1 MASALARRD
10 RASFL
15 MALLPSYRCVLA
27 FVIHPEIKSNL
38 CTKGY
43 GFAFNAGE
51 DWRTVCRAI
60 NANARFLALACAP
73 ACIGVNFWR
82 LGRSPSGAKSY
93 LNANRLTHILGA
105 NFRFSVQGIGRN
117 VARLLPYPRTNPL
130 PLVLG
135 NFESRGGQC
144 LNEGFLR
151 FARHGEERSIV
162 VACLNV

>member
-1 MASALARRD
+1 MPSALAKGYTGRI
-10 RASFL
+10 L
-15 MALLPSYRCVLA
+15 MAGEFSYRCEVV
-27 FVIHPEIKSNL
+27 FVIYPENRSNL

-43 GFAFNAGE
+43 GLSLNAGR
-51 DWRTVCRAI
+51 WLRTVCRAI
-60 NANARFLALACAP
+60 NANARFLRLAGVR

-93 LNANRLTHILGA
+93 LNANRLNQYLGA
-105 NFRFSVQGIGRN
+105 NLRVSVKRIGSHGEQ
-117 VARLLPYPRTNPL
+117 AAPLFKANPL

-151 FARHGEERSIV
+151 VARHSEERSIV